1 MFYSGHSTNG
11 GGGGGVMVGGLG
23 PDASQYQGQGY
34 GGGGSGHDG
43 YNGLQGVI
51 LLEVKAG

>member
-1 MFYSGHSTNG
+1 
-11 GGGGGVMVGGLG
+11 MVVGLG

-43 YNGLQGVI
+43 YNGRQGVI
-51 LLEVKAG
+51 LLEVKAGQ